1 MRNIDLTELP
11 DIEYPAHPEERLA
24 ESQIHFDYI
33 TLLVDNLRLL
43 FRDREHEIGIFADL
57 AWYPV
62 AGDSRIWMAPDV
74 MVCFG
79 VPQYRPEGRESYV
92 QHRENGVIP
101 SVVFEIHSNSNTKK
115 EITEKQAWY
124 EKYGVQEFYWLFTD
138 PAEVRVFLRENNQLR
153 ERPMSDTEWTS
164 PRLGIRLDWSSD
176 TLRIFNPDG
185 TLMQPSRD
193 YLLIQKDRAERAE
206 KRAEQMKKD
215 AEIEKLARIA
225 SQERAEQERLRAE
238 AEAKAKLEAESR
250 AEAEAKAKL
259 EAEQRAETEAKA
271 KLEAEQRAEAEAK
284 AKLEAERKAEQ
295 ERLRAEAEAKAKLE
309 AEQRAQQEAQAKLEA
324 ERKAEQE
331 RLRAE
336 KLAELLRQMGIDP
349 DQLPQN

>member
-43 FRDREHEIGIFADL
+43 YRDREHEVGIFADL

-101 SVVFEIHSNSNTKK
+101 SVVFEIHSNSNNKK
-115 EITEKQAWY
+115 EIAEKREWY

-138 PAEVRVFLRENNQLR
+138 PAEVRVFVREEEELKEQIVGTN
-153 ERPMSDTEWTS
+153 WTS
-164 PRLGIRLDWSSD
+164 EILGIRFDWSGER
-176 TLRIFNPDG
+176 LEIYGPNG
-185 TLMQPSRD
+185 ELMRPTRE
-193 YLLIQKDRAERAE
+193 YLAIQAERLTQQQKQLQQEKNRAER
-206 KRAEQMKKD
+206 
-215 AEIEKLARIA
+215 
-225 SQERAEQERLRAE
+225 
-238 AEAKAKLEAESR
+238 
-250 AEAEAKAKL
+250 
-259 EAEQRAETEAKA
+259 
-271 KLEAEQRAEAEAK
+271 EAK

-309 AEQRAQQEAQAKLEA
+309 AELRAEAEAKAKLEA
-324 ERKAEQE
+324 ERKAEAEAKAKLEAELRAKQEEEKARELAQQNE
-331 RLRAE
+331 RLRE
-336 KLAELLRQMGIDP
+336 MLKQLGIDP
-349 DQLPQN
+349 DQLP

>member
-1 MRNIDLTELP
+1 MRNIDLSELP

-43 FRDREHEIGIFADL
+43 FRDREHEVGIFADL

-101 SVVFEIHSNSNTKK
+101 SIVFEIHSNSNTKK

-138 PAEVRVFLRENNQLR
+138 PAEARVFLRENNQLR

-225 SQERAEQERLRAE
+225 SQERAQQEAQAKLAALKQAEEERLRAEAEAQAKLEAEQRAETEAKAKLEAEQRAEQERLRAE

-259 EAEQRAETEAKA
+259 EAE
-271 KLEAEQRAEAEAK
+271 
-284 AKLEAERKAEQ
+284 RKAEQ
-295 ERLRAEAEAKAKLE
+295 
-309 AEQRAQQEAQAKLEA
+309 
-324 ERKAEQE
+324 
-331 RLRAE
+331 
-336 KLAELLRQMGIDP
+336 LAALLRQMGIDP

>member
-43 FRDREHEIGIFADL
+43 FRDREHEVGIFADL

-79 VPQYRPEGRESYV
+79 VPQYRTEGRESYV

-115 EITEKQAWY
+115 EIAEKRDWY

-138 PAEVRVFLRENNQLR
+138 PAEARVFLREEDELKEQIVGTN
-153 ERPMSDTEWTS
+153 WTS
-164 PRLGIRLDWSSD
+164 EILGIRFDWSGER
-176 TLRIFNPDG
+176 LEIYGPNG
-185 TLMQPSRD
+185 ELMRPTRE
-193 YLLIQKDRAERAE
+193 YLAIQAERLAQQQKQLQQE
-206 KRAEQMKKD
+206 KNRAN
-215 AEIEKLARIA
+215 
-225 SQERAEQERLRAE
+225 QERLRAE
-238 AEAKAKLEAESR
+238 AEAKAKLDAELR
-250 AEAEAKAKL
+250 AE
-259 EAEQRAETEAKA
+259 R
-271 KLEAEQRAEAEAK
+271 EAK
-284 AKLEAERKAEQ
+284 AKLEAERKAEK

-331 RLRAE
+331 RLRAQ
-336 KLAELLRQMGIDP
+336 KLAEILRQMGIDP
-349 DQLPQN
+349 DQLPQT

>member
-43 FRDREHEIGIFADL
+43 FRDREHEVGIFADL

-101 SVVFEIHSNSNTKK
+101 SIVFEIHSNSNTKK
-115 EITEKQAWY
+115 EIAEKRDWY

-138 PAEVRVFLRENNQLR
+138 PAEVRVFLREENELKEQIVGTN
-153 ERPMSDTEWTS
+153 WTS
-164 PRLGIRLDWSSD
+164 EILGIRFDWSGD
-176 TLRIFNPDG
+176 RLEIYGPNGELLRP
-185 TLMQPSRD
+185 TRE
-193 YLLIQKDRAERAE
+193 YLAIQAERLAQQQKQLQRE
-206 KRAEQMKKD
+206 KNRAN
-215 AEIEKLARIA
+215 R
-225 SQERAEQERLRAE
+225 
-238 AEAKAKLEAESR
+238 EAKAKLEAE
-250 AEAEAKAKL
+250 K
-259 EAEQRAETEAKA
+259 RAETEAKA
-271 KLEAEQRAEAEAK
+271 KLEAESRAKQEEEK
-284 AKLEAERKAEQ
+284 AKELAQ
-295 ERLRAEAEAKAKLE
+295 QNERLREMLKQL
-309 AEQRAQQEAQAKLEA
+309 
-324 ERKAEQE
+324 
-331 RLRAE
+331 
-336 KLAELLRQMGIDP
+336 GIDP
-349 DQLPQN
+349 NKIPPNLDQ

>member
-1 MRNIDLTELP
+1 M
-11 DIEYPAHPEERLA
+11 
-24 ESQIHFDYI
+24 
-33 TLLVDNLRLL
+33 
-43 FRDREHEIGIFADL
+43 
-57 AWYPV
+57 
-62 AGDSRIWMAPDV
+62 GDSRIWMAPDV
-74 MVCFG
+74 MICFG

-115 EITEKQAWY
+115 EIAEKRDWY

-138 PAEVRVFLRENNQLR
+138 PAEARVFLRENNQLR
-153 ERPMSDTEWTS
+153 ERPLSDTEWTS
-164 PRLGIRLDWSSD
+164 PRLGIRLDWTSD

-225 SQERAEQERLRAE
+225 SQERANQEAQEKLAALKQAE
-238 AEAKAKLEAESR
+238 E
-250 AEAEAKAKL
+250 
-259 EAEQRAETEAKA
+259 
-271 KLEAEQRAEAEAK
+271 
-284 AKLEAERKAEQ
+284 ERIRAEQ

-309 AEQRAQQEAQAKLEA
+309 AQQRAQQETQEKLNALKQAEEERLRAEAEAKAKLEA
-324 ERKAEQE
+324 QE
-331 RLRAE
+331 RAE
-336 KLAELLRQMGIDP
+336 KLAELLRQIGIDP

>member
-43 FRDREHEIGIFADL
+43 YRDREHEVGIFADL

-115 EITEKQAWY
+115 EIAEKRDWY

-153 ERPMSDTEWTS
+153 ERPMSVTQWTS
-164 PRLGIRLDWSSD
+164 PRLGIRLDWSSE

-238 AEAKAKLEAESR
+238 AEAKAKLEAQQLAEKERLR
-250 AEAEAKAKL
+250 AE
-259 EAEQRAETEAKA
+259 Q
-271 KLEAEQRAEAEAK
+271 EAK

-295 ERLRAEAEAKAKLE
+295 
-309 AEQRAQQEAQAKLEA
+309 
-324 ERKAEQE
+324 
-331 RLRAE
+331 
-336 KLAELLRQMGIDP
+336 LAELLRQMGIDP

>member
-43 FRDREHEIGIFADL
+43 FRDREPEVGIFADL

-115 EITEKQAWY
+115 EIAEKRDWY

-138 PAEVRVFLRENNQLR
+138 PAEVRVFLREDDELKEQIVGTN
-153 ERPMSDTEWTS
+153 WTS
-164 PRLGIRLDWSSD
+164 EILGIRFDWSGER
-176 TLRIFNPDG
+176 LEIYGPNG
-185 TLMQPSRD
+185 ELMRPTRE
-193 YLLIQKDRAERAE
+193 YLAIQAERLTQQQKQLQQEKNRAEREAKAKLE
-206 KRAEQMKKD
+206 AQKLAEQERLNAQKE
-215 AEIEKLARIA
+215 AQEKLAA
-225 SQERAEQERLRAE
+225 LKQAEQERLRAQQE
-238 AEAKAKLEAESR
+238 EEKAKELAV
-250 AEAEAKAKL
+250 
-259 EAEQRAETEAKA
+259 QN
-271 KLEAEQRAEAEAK
+271 
-284 AKLEAERKAEQ
+284 
-295 ERLRAEAEAKAKLE
+295 ERLREMLK
-309 AEQRAQQEAQAKLEA
+309 
-324 ERKAEQE
+324 
-331 RLRAE
+331 RL
-336 KLAELLRQMGIDP
+336 GIDP
-349 DQLPQN
+349 NQLPPNN

>member
-43 FRDREHEIGIFADL
+43 FRDREHEVGIFADL

-115 EITEKQAWY
+115 EIAEKRDWY

-138 PAEVRVFLRENNQLR
+138 PAEARVFLREDDELKEQIVGT
-153 ERPMSDTEWTS
+153 SWTS
-164 PRLGIRLDWSSD
+164 EILGIRFDWSGERLEIYGPNGEL
-176 TLRIFNPDG
+176 LRP
-185 TLMQPSRD
+185 TRE
-193 YLLIQKDRAERAE
+193 YLAIQAERLTQQQKQLQQEKNRAER
-206 KRAEQMKKD
+206 
-215 AEIEKLARIA
+215 
-225 SQERAEQERLRAE
+225 
-238 AEAKAKLEAESR
+238 EAKAKLEAQR
-250 AEAEAKAKL
+250 K
-259 EAEQRAETEAKA
+259 AEQER
-271 KLEAEQRAEAEAK
+271 LRAEAEAK

-309 AEQRAQQEAQAKLEA
+309 AELRAQQEAQEKLNALKQAEEERLRAEAEAKAKLEA
-324 ERKAEQE
+324 E
-331 RLRAE
+331 LRAQ

>member
-1 MRNIDLTELP
+1 
-11 DIEYPAHPEERLA
+11 
-24 ESQIHFDYI
+24 
-33 TLLVDNLRLL
+33 
-43 FRDREHEIGIFADL
+43 
-57 AWYPV
+57 
-62 AGDSRIWMAPDV
+62 MAPDV

-153 ERPMSDTEWTS
+153 ERPMNVTQWTS
-164 PRLGIRLDWSSD
+164 PRLGIRLDWTSD

-215 AEIEKLARIA
+215 VEIEKLARIA

-238 AEAKAKLEAESR
+238 AEAKAKLEAE
-250 AEAEAKAKL
+250 
-259 EAEQRAETEAKA
+259 QRAETEAKA
-271 KLEAEQRAEAEAK
+271 KLEAQQRAEAEAK
-284 AKLEAERKAEQ
+284 AKLEAERKAE
-295 ERLRAEAEAKAKLE
+295 A
-309 AEQRAQQEAQAKLEA
+309 EAQAKLEA
-324 ERKAEQE
+324 ELRAKQEEEKAKELALQNE
-331 RLRAE
+331 RLRE
-336 KLAELLRQMGIDP
+336 MLKQLGIDP
-349 DQLPQN
+349 NQLPPNS

>member
-1 MRNIDLTELP
+1 MRNIDLSELP

-43 FRDREHEIGIFADL
+43 FRDREHEVGIFADL

-62 AGDSRIWMAPDV
+62 AGDSRIWLAPDV

-115 EITEKQAWY
+115 EIAEKRDWY

-153 ERPMSDTEWTS
+153 EKPMSDTEWTS

-193 YLLIQKDRAERAE
+193 YLLIQKDRADRAE
-206 KRAEQMKKD
+206 RRAEQMKKD

-225 SQERAEQERLRAE
+225 SQERANQELQAKLAALKQAEQERLRAE
-238 AEAKAKLEAESR
+238 AEAKAKLDAER
-250 AEAEAKAKL
+250 KAEAEAKAKL
-259 EAEQRAETEAKA
+259 EAEQRAQQEAKAKLEAQQRAQQEAKA

-284 AKLEAERKAEQ
+284 AKLEAQKLAEQ
-295 ERLRAEAEAKAKLE
+295 ERLRA
-309 AEQRAQQEAQAKLEA
+309 QR
-324 ERKAEQE
+324 
-331 RLRAE
+331 
-336 KLAELLRQMGIDP
+336 LADLLRQIGIDP

>member
-43 FRDREHEIGIFADL
+43 FRDREHEVGIFADL

-138 PAEVRVFLRENNQLR
+138 PAEVRFFLRENNQLR
-153 ERPMSDTEWTS
+153 ERPMSVTQWTS

-238 AEAKAKLEAESR
+238 AEAKAKLEAE
-250 AEAEAKAKL
+250 
-259 EAEQRAETEAKA
+259 QRAETEAKA
-271 KLEAEQRAEAEAK
+271 KLAALKQAEE
-284 AKLEAERKAEQ
+284 

-309 AEQRAQQEAQAKLEA
+309 AEQLAQQESQAKLEA

-331 RLRAE
+331 RLRAQQEEE
-336 KLAELLRQMGIDP
+336 KAKELAAQNERLREMLKRLGIDP
-349 DQLPQN
+349 NQISPDLDK

>member
-43 FRDREHEIGIFADL
+43 YRDREHEVGIFADL

-115 EITEKQAWY
+115 EIAEKRDWY

-138 PAEVRVFLRENNQLR
+138 PAEVRVFLREENELKEQIVGTN
-153 ERPMSDTEWTS
+153 WTS
-164 PRLGIRLDWSSD
+164 EILGIRFDWSRD
-176 TLRIFNPDG
+176 RLEIYGPNGELLRP
-185 TLMQPSRD
+185 TRE
-193 YLLIQKDRAERAE
+193 YLAIQAERLAQQQKQLQQE
-206 KRAEQMKKD
+206 KNRAN
-215 AEIEKLARIA
+215 R
-225 SQERAEQERLRAE
+225 
-238 AEAKAKLEAESR
+238 EAKAKLEAER
-250 AEAEAKAKL
+250 K
-259 EAEQRAETEAKA
+259 
-271 KLEAEQRAEAEAK
+271 AEAEAK

-309 AEQRAQQEAQAKLEA
+309 AELRTQREAKAKLEA
-324 ERKAEQE
+324 EQRAEREAKAKIAAEKRAE
-331 RLRAE
+331 RLAE
-336 KLAELLRQMGIDP
+336 VLRQMGIDP